1 MRKKSAA
8 APSPS
13 RAVRPVKGRP
23 ALVGS
28 RVPAARAP
36 AARAP
41 VAKTR
46 VLDIRASI
54 ERDIVSGKLAPGTKL
69 DEEALAAKY
78 GASRTPVREAFQQL
92 ASHGHI
98 ELRPHMG
105 AYVAQLGVSELGQMF
120 ETMAFLE
127 SACAE
132 LAALR
137 HTADDRERLAQAHD
151 ACVGAA
157 KKKDP
162 VAFYEANAR
171 FHERIY
177 AASHNEYLCA
187 DTLRLGSR
195 LEAYRRAS
203 TFHAGLMALTIKEHA
218 KILEAIFE
226 MNAEAAAARM
236 RGHLDTL
243 RDDAVSMA
251 KALQRAT
258 AERAA

>member
-1 MRKKSAA
+1 MSTQKKAGASKATPRNGTKASAL
-8 APSPS
+8 
-13 RAVRPVKGRP
+13 K
-23 ALVGS
+23 
-28 RVPAARAP
+28 AP
-36 AARAP
+36 ARGAR
-41 VAKTR
+41 TR
-46 VLDIRASI
+46 VLNIRASL
-54 ERDIVSGKLAPGTKL
+54 EQDIVSGKFTPGMKL
-69 DEEALAAKY
+69 DEEALAARY

-92 ASHGHI
+92 ASQGHI

-137 HTADDRERLAQAHD
+137 HTAEDRQLLADAHD
-151 ACVGAA
+151 ACVRAA

-162 VAFYEANAR
+162 DAFYVANAN

-177 AASHNEYLCA
+177 VASHNDYLCA
-187 DTLRLGSR
+187 DTLRLRNR

-203 TFHAGLMALTIKEHA
+203 TFHAGLMALTIKEHE
-218 KILEAIFE
+218 KILQAILDME
-226 MNAEAAAARM
+226 ETAAAARM

-243 RDDAVSMA
+243 RDDAVSMT
-251 KALQRAT
+251 KALKRVT
-258 AERAA
+258 ENKAA